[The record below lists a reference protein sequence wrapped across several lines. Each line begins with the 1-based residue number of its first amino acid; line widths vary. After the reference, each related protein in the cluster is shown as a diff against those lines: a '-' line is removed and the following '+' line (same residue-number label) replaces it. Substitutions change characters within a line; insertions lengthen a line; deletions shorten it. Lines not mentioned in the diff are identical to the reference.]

1 MKPKKIVIDLLKA
14 NTMKTKHFL
23 RIATIIAIIVIGSSC
38 SDEEIII
45 RQDGEKITLSV
56 PAIQTL
62 GDEAP
67 QSRTVFDVE
76 GTAPKVRWL
85 TGDTIYIGRME
96 SGTTN
101 ATPLRQL
108 INEGRFTA
116 FVCTSVDDK
125 TNTATFEGTSIVG
138 NSNIAVYTQIP
149 DKVSTSQKGDYFGLQ
164 CKVNEVPICDDLSYL
179 AKNDLLVSAFNMS
192 DKKLK
197 FGRVFGLVRFEFTL
211 PEEVQGTGVFSC
223 EQLKLMGRAYS
234 QLTEDGYFK
243 VDNKSE
249 PNLSISGISV
259 KGKSLRFYSLVPSIN
274 ISANT
279 TVTYT
284 LEVGEKKYYATKTY
298 NDKVSIAGNSAVIIK
313 ADMKEDPGLKYKSIL
328 ELLNL
333 DYPGLGEVKALYSN
347 GDYQSAAESLL
358 SYYRNRMGI
367 EQPELDLDSYQITA
381 NDQQWADD
389 ALEHKFHAKDG
400 YPSYDYDDS
409 NGEIDW
415 TYWPVKDNELRYQL
429 HRHYWF
435 VPMGKVYYRTKDE
448 KYAKEW
454 VFQYLD
460 WIKKN
465 PMSQKDGTAEER
477 ENYKYAWRQLE
488 TSHRIEDQILQFLL
502 FNKSENFTPDFLMTF
517 LWNYSRHCERIID
530 DYSKQGN
537 HLLFEAQRMVY
548 AGIFFPEFKRAKA
561 WADSGADKLNA
572 EIKNQVYDDGG
583 QNELDPSYHLGA
595 INTFCRALRMTS
607 INNAN
612 NVFPSEYLSTIRNMI
627 EFYTNICFPDMMH
640 PCFGDTKLGSA
651 SAIKRNYNEWLD
663 IFPDSDWMRYYA
675 TGGKEGTLLPYESH
689 ASKISGFFTFRSGW
703 KQNDLVMVLKAG
715 PPAWFHC
722 QPDNATFE
730 LWFNGK
736 RLFTDSGC
744 YIYAGDEIVNAQREW
759 FRQTQ
764 VHNTL
769 TLDGKNIETTNSRTL
784 LWQPEGSVQIFV
796 TENQHYSNL
805 KHRRTVFFV
814 DKKYFVLVD
823 EAIGNAIGTVNL
835 NYHLCETP
843 SDVNLVPENNII
855 YTNYNVNSNVKLQC
869 FSEQVMTMNEKE
881 GWQSVKYKEKTPR
894 TSVSYDVKKT
904 DSTPVRYITVIY
916 PVTSVNEYPEINAKF
931 TDEGYSE
938 GKIGV
943 EVAVGGMF
951 KRLECVIN
959 SVAY

>member
-1 MKPKKIVIDLLKA
+1 
-14 NTMKTKHFL
+14 MKTMHFL
-23 RIATIIAIIVIGSSC
+23 ILAIMVVIATSC
-38 SDEEIII
+38 SDKEIMNSH
-45 RQDGEKITLSV
+45 DGERITLSV
-56 PAIQTL
+56 QAIQPL
-62 GDEAP
+62 GSDSLH
-67 QSRTVFDVE
+67 SRTVFDVG
-76 GTAPKVRWL
+76 GTAPKVKWV
-85 TGDTIYIGRME
+85 TGDTIYIGQME
-96 SGTTN
+96 TGIANSTS
-101 ATPLRQL
+101 LQQL
-108 INEGRFTA
+108 INDGRLTA
-116 FVCTSVDDK
+116 FVCKSVDDK
-125 TNTATFEGTSIVG
+125 TNIATFEGNTIPQ
-138 NSNIAVYTQIP
+138 NANIAVYTQIP
-149 DKVSTSQKGDYFGLQ
+149 DKVTKTQKGENFALQ
-164 CKVNEVPICDDLSYL
+164 CKVNEVQVCDDLSYL
-179 AKNDLLVSAFNMS
+179 SRNDLLVSTFNIS

-197 FGRVFGLVRFEFTL
+197 FGRVFGLVRFEFTF
-211 PEEVQGTGVFSC
+211 PEYVQGYADFSC
-223 EQLKLMGRAYS
+223 EQLKLIGRAYN
-234 QLTEDGYFK
+234 QLTDDGYFK
-243 VDNKSE
+243 VDHKSE
-249 PNLSISGISV
+249 PNLSV
-259 KGKSLRFYSLVPSIN
+259 KGIPVNGKSVTFYSLVPSIR
-274 ISANT
+274 IKENT
-279 TVTYT
+279 PVIYT
-284 LEVGEKKYYATKTY
+284 LDIGEKKYCATKEY
-298 NDKVSIAGNSAVIIK
+298 DNDVSIAGNSAVIIK
-313 ADMKEDPGLKYKSIL
+313 AEMKEDNGLKYKSIL

-333 DYPGLGEVKALYSN
+333 DYPGLEKVKSLYSN
-347 GDYQSAAESLL
+347 GDYQLAAEELL
-358 SYYRNRMGI
+358 YYYRYRTGI
-367 EQPELDLDSYQITA
+367 EQPELDLGSYQITA

-435 VPMGKVYYRTKDE
+435 VPMGKVYYRTRDE
-448 KYAKEW
+448 KYAREW
-454 VFQYLD
+454 IFQYLD

-477 ENYKYAWRQLE
+477 ENYKFAWRQLE

-502 FNKSENFTPDFLMTF
+502 FNGSPNFTPDFLMTF

-561 WADSGADKLNA
+561 WADSGVDKLNA

-612 NVFPSEYLSTIRNMI
+612 NVFPPEYLSTVRNMI

-689 ASKISGFFTFRSGW
+689 ASKTSGFFTFRSGW

-722 QPDNATFE
+722 QPDNGTFE

-744 YIYAGDEIVNAQREW
+744 YIYAGDETVNAQREW

-769 TLDGKNIETTNSRTL
+769 TLDGKNIETTDSRTL
-784 LWQPEGSVQIFV
+784 LWQPEGNVQTLV
-796 TENQHYSNL
+796 TENRHYSNL

-823 EAIGNAIGTVNL
+823 EAIGNAVGTVNL

-843 SDVNLVPENNII
+843 SDISLMPDNNTI
-855 YTNYNVNSNVKLQC
+855 YTNYAGKSNVKLQC
-869 FSEQVMTMNEKE
+869 FSEQYMRMIEKE
-881 GWQSVKYKEKTPR
+881 GWQSVKYNEKTRR
-894 TSVSYDVKKT
+894 TSVSFDINKN
-904 DSTPVRYITVIY
+904 SEIPVRYITVVY
-916 PVTSVNEYPEINAKF
+916 PVKSTAEYPEIDAKF
-931 TDEGYSE
+931 TDGGYSD

-943 EVAVGGMF
+943 EVSIGRD
-951 KRLECVIN
+951 KKKIECMLN
-959 SVAY
+959 

>member
-1 MKPKKIVIDLLKA
+1 MKVIDRIKV
-14 NTMKTKHFL
+14 NTMKTRHLL
-23 RIATIIAIIVIGSSC
+23 RIMAILAMIVICASC
-38 SDEEIII
+38 SDKEMIIP
-45 RQDGEKITLSV
+45 QNGEKITLTV
-56 PAIQTL
+56 PAMQAF
-62 GDEAP
+62 GDDTP
-67 QSRTVFDVE
+67 QSRTVFDVD

-85 TGDTIYIGRME
+85 IGDTIYIGRME
-96 SGTTN
+96 SGIAN

-108 INEGRFTA
+108 INEGRFTV
-116 FVCTSVDDK
+116 FVCKSVDNA
-125 TNTATFEGTSIVG
+125 TNTATFEGTSIVR
-138 NSNIAVYTQIP
+138 NANIAVYTQIP
-149 DKVSTSQKGDYFGLQ
+149 DKVSTSQKGEYFGLQ
-164 CKVNEVPICDDLSYL
+164 CRVNEVPICDDLSYL
-179 AKNDLLVSAFNMS
+179 AKNDLLVSTFNVS

-211 PEEVQGTGVFSC
+211 PEEIHGTGVFSC
-223 EQLKLMGRAYS
+223 EQLRLMGRAYS
-234 QLTEDGYFK
+234 QLTDDGYFK

-249 PNLSISGISV
+249 PDLSISGISV
-259 KGKSLRFYSLVPSIN
+259 NGNFVAFYSLVPSIK
-274 ISANT
+274 IEAET
-279 TVTYT
+279 PVTYT
-284 LEVGEKKYYATKTY
+284 FEMGEKKYYATKTY
-298 NDKVSIAGNSAVIIK
+298 SNKVSIAGNSAVIIK
-313 ADMKEDPGLKYKSIL
+313 ADMREDPGLRYKSIL

-333 DYPGLGEVKALYSN
+333 DYPGLGEVKTLYSN
-347 GDYQSAAESLL
+347 GDYLSAAESLL
-358 SYYRNRMGI
+358 SYYRNRTGI
-367 EQPELDLDSYQITA
+367 EQPELDLDSYQITS

-400 YPSYDYDDS
+400 YPSYFYGDD
-409 NGEIDW
+409 IDW

-454 VFQYLD
+454 IFQFLD

-477 ENYKYAWRQLE
+477 ENYKFAWRQLE
-488 TSHRIEDQILQFLL
+488 TSHRIQDQILQFLL
-502 FNKSENFTPDFLMTF
+502 FNGSPNFTPDFLMTF

-561 WADSGADKLNA
+561 WADSGVDKLNI
-572 EIKNQVYDDGG
+572 EIQNQVYDDGG

-612 NVFPSEYLSTIRNMI
+612 NVFPSEYLSTVKNMI

-640 PCFGDTKLGSA
+640 PCFGDTKLGSV
-651 SAIKRNYNEWLD
+651 SAIRRNYSEWLD
-663 IFPDSDWMRYYA
+663 IFPDCDWIRYYA
-675 TGGKEGTLLPYESH
+675 TGGKEGALLSYESH
-689 ASKISGFFTFRSGW
+689 ASKTSGFFTFRSGW
-703 KQNDLVMVLKAG
+703 GQNDLVMVLKAG

-722 QPDNATFE
+722 QPDNGTFE

-744 YIYAGDEIVNAQREW
+744 YIYAGDKTVNEQREW
-759 FRQTQ
+759 FRQTK

-769 TLDGKNIETTNSRTL
+769 TLDGKNIETTDSRTL
-784 LWQPEGSVQIFV
+784 VWQPEGNVQILS

-805 KHRRTVFFV
+805 KHRRTVLFV

-823 EAIGNAIGTVNL
+823 EAIGNALGTVNL

-843 SDVNLVPENNII
+843 SDVTVNTAGNNLV
-855 YTNYNVNSNVKLQC
+855 TRYNVRSNVKLQS
-869 FSEQVMTMNEKE
+869 FSDHAMVMKKTT
-881 GWQSVKYKEKTPR
+881 GRQSVEYNKYKDR
-894 TSVSYDVKKT
+894 TSVSFDVNKN
-904 DSTPVRYITVIY
+904 DNVPVRYITVIY
-916 PVTSVNEYPEINAKF
+916 PVTSVDSYPEINAEF
-931 TDEGYSE
+931 TDGGYSDR
-938 GKIGV
+938 KIGI
-943 EVAVGGMF
+943 EVSIGGV
-951 KRLECVIN
+951 KKELECGIAGV
-959 SVAY
+959 SD